1 MNTTLE
7 TASSTIEPEDVHRVR
22 AIASALLEHQGYRA
36 CELLDLVITEEAPA
50 STITPRR
57 ARAESAVR
65 LAATI
70 VNYLRGEW
78 AIETIDH
85 ELLQALRREAG
96 L

>member
-1 MNTTLE
+1 MNTILG

-22 AIASALLEHQGYRA
+22 AIAAALLEHRGHRA
-36 CELLDLVITEEAPA
+36 CELLDLVITDETPA
-50 STITPRR
+50 STVTPSR

-78 AIETIDH
+78 GVETIDH
-85 ELLQALRREAG
+85 ELLQALRRETG

>member
-1 MNTTLE
+1 MNTALD

-22 AIASALLEHQGYRA
+22 VIAAALLEHQGHQA

-78 AIETIDH
+78 GIETADH
-85 ELLQALRREAG
+85 ELLQALQRETG

>member
-1 MNTTLE
+1 MNTVLE

-22 AIASALLEHQGYRA
+22 AIAAALLEHQGHQA
-36 CELLDLVITEEAPA
+36 CELLDLVITEETPA

-57 ARAESAVR
+57 ARAESAVH
-65 LAATI
+65 LAAAI

-78 AIETIDH
+78 GIETTDH
-85 ELLQALRREAG
+85 ELLQALQREAG